1 LEVSYQDALSLAGEQ
16 SNTAALG
23 ALKTLGP
30 PPYSPDE
37 LRNLG
42 RWLVKLG
49 GGIYGETTVWPIFK
63 PIILAPGYSLIDI
76 HKYKDGSSQAMTRV
90 LGAIMNEDLHELGYD
105 FEIPIFFFLGRY
117 DHNTPSSL
125 AEDYFNAIE
134 APFKKL
140 IWFEQAGH
148 VPMLAQPKRFAR
160 ELIEQV
166 LAVVE
171 EGEVREPKGTLHSS
185 FVEKG

>member
-1 LEVSYQDALSLAGEQ
+1 MQRVTHIGGHPDAAGTPQTEHAKEGLCIVVILFHAYVGTGQTVNFREGLEVSYQDALSLAGEQ

-105 FEIPIFFFLGRY
+105 FEIPIFSSWAGTITTPRRLSQKITS
-117 DHNTPSSL
+117 TPSKHLSK
-125 AEDYFNAIE
+125 N
-134 APFKKL
+134 
-140 IWFEQAGH
+140 
-148 VPMLAQPKRFAR
+148 
-160 ELIEQV
+160 
-166 LAVVE
+166 
-171 EGEVREPKGTLHSS
+171 
-185 FVEKG
+185 